1 VTAKFVSIGEPAHD
15 AERQALRFLVDNL
28 PEEYVVYG
36 NPWLVERSGAVFELD
51 AVVVAP
57 HAIYVVEIKSYR
69 GSISGNDNDWYVPQP
84 IRSPLKLNRKT
95 AQVLASLVKQRSV
108 DAAKPYVEGLVF
120 LSHASDCRVV
130 GPASAER
137 IHTRRTLLTALQDP
151 SSLWRREG
159 RRPPV
164 DEHAAKTVHEL
175 LTGTNLGHRPPR
187 LVREWKLEAPVDR
200 TDRYVEYFATHR
212 ITGQHSVLRIY
223 DAPMLEEEATRKRVE
238 DLFRWEAQVLRRI
251 GEHPHVLHADAP
263 FVDEAGFV
271 LPFEPFSGITLGSW
285 IERYGTK
292 LSGTAGIRAK
302 VDLWKA
308 IAEALDSAHHQ
319 GVVHRLLRPEV
330 VLVEDKAE
338 RPDIRVAGFELA
350 KQLYLAG
357 QTVAISSLND
367 DRRRWSAPE
376 VVRSFSDADA
386 RSDQFSLGAL
396 LALMLVGRPVF
407 DSTEEL
413 IRRNGAFT
421 RLRDVNPAFKQ
432 TLDQALGTMLSIAA
446 ANRFASMAAAIDA
459 VEVAVSGRTSLALPT
474 SLDPENIPQGTRLGT
489 DYEVTGKLGA
499 GGMATVYVAR
509 HLVSGASRALKVSR
523 PDPRAEDAL
532 RAEYQAL
539 QGVDHPNIVKA
550 IDITSVVPERKTL
563 VLERVKGTSLAA
575 RLASG
580 PLTEEERRLYAENLL
595 AALGYIEQKGLVHK
609 DIKPDNLIVSPDG
622 LTLIDFSLAGEVA
635 DETTIGTALYR
646 DPALERWSA
655 VSDRYAAALCLFEM
669 YVGRHAFGGQAPAPG
684 DEPRLDN
691 QDVDREALAAF
702 FRKALS
708 PYPNQRHPS
717 ALAMRSD
724 LHSALGSK
732 AGSSLPPPAV
742 SGGLRAG
749 DAPLSAT
756 TLSGTA
762 LSCLRRAGIT
772 TQGALV
778 ALNDVKLA
786 SLPGL
791 GTKKREEVL
800 ALRQSLIESGV
811 EAAGPQAAERHPL
824 YPALIGEEKTDVHA
838 LPGLP
843 GTLADTLAR
852 AGFATVGRLADATRH
867 DLLKLPSVGPKT
879 IAQVVQALQRF
890 GESAR
895 GTELPSSLD
904 GLWDLVT
911 RPLQGQQTTVLE
923 RLFGIR
929 GGRAVTQ
936 TELAEELGMSQPNV
950 SLAKQHAVDF
960 IDRRV
965 LDEVIEH
972 VEGLL
977 VAAGGLLR
985 IDEVGA
991 RLLERWPVANDFAEL
1006 GFLRLL
1012 AELAPTRFTCLPVLD
1027 EEPGDVLARPTFDA
1041 KSIEA
1046 FLQAARTLAAW
1057 PPKKADGVR
1066 QSLQSYLPEYPL
1078 DPIGLATRLS
1088 RDLRLTDDGE
1098 LYEAPV
1104 QLTAAAL
1111 HVLRKARLPM
1121 TLEAL
1126 RAALVSHF
1134 GVALNPPPE
1143 LPELTVQLTKL
1154 GTYVLDA
1161 AEGTIDVPAT
1171 RSIETKA
1178 QVSADPLPLELRTQD
1193 PGELAC
1199 RILRNLADRDGF
1211 RLVVASPEDHA
1222 DIARSLLRCVG
1233 DGATYVSFE
1242 DEFFRRVE
1250 GQIDALE
1257 RAERFVAQRPK
1268 LKREAESLLDA
1279 LVKER
1284 GRPGARVV
1292 LGDTAVWGVCDALHL
1307 VRRLYDLTA
1316 TGGRGFW
1323 VLVIPGLVHQSQ
1335 PLFNEKP
1342 GAIVF
1347 SMGGTVLPLTR
1358 PVSASLTF

>member
-1 VTAKFVSIGEPAHD
+1 MTAKFVHVGEPAHD
-15 AERQALRFLVDNL
+15 AERQALKFLVDNL
-28 PEEYVVYG
+28 PDDYVVYG

-57 HAIYVVEIKSYR
+57 HALYVVEIKSYR
-69 GSISGNDNDWYVPQP
+69 GAISGNDNDWYIPQP

-95 AQVLASLVKQRSV
+95 AQVLASLLKQRSV
-108 DAAKPYVEGLVF
+108 DAARPFVEGLVF
-120 LSHASDCRVV
+120 LSHASDSRVV
-130 GPASAER
+130 GPASVDR
-137 IHTRRTLLTALQDP
+137 VHTRRTILGSLQDP
-151 SSLWRREG
+151 TLLWRREG

-164 DEHAAKTVHEL
+164 DEHAARIVHEV
-175 LTGTNLGHRPPR
+175 LTGASPSQRPVR

-212 ITGQHSVLRIY
+212 ITSQHAVLRIY
-223 DAPMLEEEATRKRVE
+223 DAPMLEDEATRKRVE

-285 IERYGTK
+285 IERHGVK
-292 LSGTAGIRAK
+292 LGGAAGIRAK
-302 VDLWKA
+302 VDLWKE
-308 IAEALDSAHHQ
+308 IAEALDAAHRQ

-330 VLVEDKAE
+330 ILIEDVPEK
-338 RPDIRVAGFELA
+338 PDIRVAGFELA

-357 QTVAISSLND
+357 QTVAISSLSD
-367 DRRRWSAPE
+367 DRRRWAAPE

-396 LALMLVGRPVF
+396 LAHMLVGRPVF

-446 ANRFASMAAAIDA
+446 ANRFPSVAAAIDA
-459 VEVAVSGRTSLALPT
+459 VEKAVSGGSSLSLPT
-474 SLDPENIPQGTRLGT
+474 TLDPENIPQGTKLGT

-499 GGMATVYVAR
+499 GGMATVYMAR
-509 HLVSGASRALKVSR
+509 HLMSGTTRALKVSR
-523 PDPRAEDAL
+523 PDARAEEAL
-532 RAEYQAL
+532 TSEHRVL
-539 QGVDHPNIVKA
+539 MPLDHANIVRA
-550 IDITSVVPERKTL
+550 IDITGIVPERKTL
-563 VLERVKGTSLAA
+563 VLERVKGETLAKRLAA
-575 RLASG
+575 G
-580 PLTEEERRLYAENLL
+580 GLTEEERRLYAEHLV
-595 AALGYIEQKGLVHK
+595 AALTYLEQKGVVHK

-622 LTLIDFSLAGEVA
+622 LTLIDFSLGGEAA

-646 DPALERWSA
+646 DPALERWSP

-684 DEPRLDN
+684 EGPRLDD
-691 QDVDREALAAF
+691 QEVDRVDLAEF

-708 PYPNQRHPS
+708 PSPNQRHPS
-717 ALAMRSD
+717 ALAMRSHFHD
-724 LHSALGSK
+724 ALGSK
-732 AGSSLPPPAV
+732 AVTSVPPPSPA
-742 SGGLRAG
+742 GGLRAG

-756 TLSGTA
+756 ALSGTA

-778 ALNDVKLA
+778 ALDDAKISA
-786 SLPGL
+786 LPGL

-800 ALRQSLIESGV
+800 ALRKSLIESGV
-811 EAAGPQAAERHPL
+811 EPAGAHTVERHPL
-824 YPALIGEEKTDVHA
+824 YPALIGEETDVHA
-838 LPGLP
+838 LGLP
-843 GTLADTLAR
+843 GGLADTLAR
-852 AGFATVGRLADATRH
+852 AGFSTVGRIADATRQ
-867 DLLKLPSVGPKT
+867 DLGKLQGVGPKT
-879 IAQVVQALQRF
+879 IAQIVQGLQRF
-890 GESAR
+890 GESSR
-895 GTELPSSLD
+895 SSNVPTSLD
-904 GLWDLVT
+904 GLWELAT
-911 RPLQGQQTTVLE
+911 SAFQGQQRPVLE

-929 GGRAVTQ
+929 GGRSVTQ
-936 TELAEELGMSQPNV
+936 AELVDEMGLSQPNI
-950 SLAKQHAVDF
+950 SLLKQRAVDI
-960 IDRRV
+960 IDRRI
-965 LDEVIEH
+965 LDEVVEH

-991 RLLERWPVANDFAEL
+991 RLLERWPVASEFAEL

-1027 EEPGDVLARPTFDA
+1027 EDPGEVLARPTFDA
-1041 KSIEA
+1041 QSIEA

-1098 LYEAPV
+1098 LYETPV
-1104 QLTAAAL
+1104 LLSAAVA
-1111 HVLRKARLPM
+1111 HVLRKARFPIKLDD
-1121 TLEAL
+1121 L
-1126 RAALVSHF
+1126 RATLLAHF
-1134 GVALNPPPE
+1134 GSALNPPPE
-1143 LPELTVQLTKL
+1143 LPELTVLVTKL
-1154 GTYVLDA
+1154 ATYQVDA
-1161 AEGTIDVPAT
+1161 ATGTVDVPAT

-1178 QVSADPLPLELRTQD
+1178 EVTADPLPFELRAED

-1199 RILRNLADRDGF
+1199 GVLRSLAERDGF
-1211 RLVVASPEDHA
+1211 RLVVASPEDHS
-1222 DIARSLLRCVG
+1222 DIARSLVRCLG
-1233 DGATYVSFE
+1233 SDATYVSYEDAFFE
-1242 DEFFRRVE
+1242 RAGDQV
-1250 GQIDALE
+1250 DALE
-1257 RAERFVAQRPK
+1257 RAEKFLASRPK
-1268 LKREAESLLDA
+1268 LRREAEALLDA
-1279 LVKER
+1279 LVKDH

-1292 LGDTAVWGVCDALHL
+1292 LGDAALWGICDALHL
-1307 VRRLYDLTA
+1307 VKRLYELTA

-1323 VLVIPGLVHQSQ
+1323 VLVIPGLMHQSQ

-1347 SMGGTVLPLTR
+1347 SMRGTVLPLVK
-1358 PVSASLTF
+1358 PVPASLTP